1 MVEHQLR
8 GHSLVELTSINKA
21 LLGRQP
27 KLLNHFSHQFVYFK
41 FARFNFA
48 CFNFDVFVFQCSE
61 VLRCGKGEI
70 AWKALCRPW
79 GGVELNAG
87 SFLHLEIFVKI
98 LVDGLGN
105 VVTLKKNLSGASRRW
120 VQRRDIE

>member
-8 GHSLVELTSINKA
+8 GHSLVELTSVNKA

-41 FARFNFA
+41 FARFNFS

-79 GGVELNAG
+79 GGVEVNAG
-87 SFLHLEIFVKI
+87 SFLHLENFCKNPSLWSRECGDVEKKP
-98 LVDGLGN
+98 LRSVATLGS
-105 VVTLKKNLSGASRRW
+105 TS
-120 VQRRDIE
+120 